1 MTPLPS
7 AQKMSL
13 TSQKSPRYAQ
23 SGRRP
28 SCSIHLG
35 CRRSPGTTRAVTGR
49 GVSASEMRGTH
60 GQGPPRRYL
69 PRASLA
75 VAVPFL
81 SVPCPR
87 APLPSLV
94 LTVLLVWASDMERE
108 EDGPQRMRNG
118 RVENRPPLAGEE
130 RRRGWGL
137 HWHSSFVGRP

>member
-1 MTPLPS
+1 
-7 AQKMSL
+7 
-13 TSQKSPRYAQ
+13 
-23 SGRRP
+23 
-28 SCSIHLG
+28 
-35 CRRSPGTTRAVTGR
+35 
-49 GVSASEMRGTH
+49 MRGTH

-118 RVENRPPLAGEE
+118 RVENRPPLAGKEGGGGGGCIGIPRSLVDPDRAWM
-130 RRRGWGL
+130 RRSPVCAPRPQQQQALPGPVRRVFLPGL
-137 HWHSSFVGRP
+137 AL